1 MRRFMGLYRGVSLL
15 IWAPV
20 LLLAA
25 CATRVEPVLVVP
37 AVPVVPAAQTRIP
50 AVTESAPVPP
60 VPSQRAP
67 KTLDIR
73 GKLSL
78 PPGTQPPARSETVV
92 ELRDVSAPDGAVVA
106 EVRTPLQGTKAA
118 TPFTLVVDR
127 SKLRAGKSYAV
138 QGAILEG
145 AGATWVTR
153 PVPVDPK
160 AVQVDVGE
168 LLLEPFE
175 AMGFASTMRCG
186 TQYVTMGFQGELMLL
201 KVGGR
206 TLELRQADAAQGILF
221 VAEGDPSTRVMTE
234 GDTTTLVLKGRTYP
248 ACVQAGA
255 APSSGKRSATAA
267 P

>member
-1 MRRFMGLYRGVSLL
+1 MRRAGGMGLL
-15 IWAPV
+15 ILVPV

-25 CATRVEPVLVVP
+25 CATRVDP
-37 AVPVVPAAQTRIP
+37 VPVVPAVTVAPAAQASTP
-50 AVTESAPVPP
+50 AVPDAPPVPP
-60 VPSQRAP
+60 VPSQHAP

-78 PPGTQPPARSETVV
+78 PPGTQAPARSETVV

-106 EVRTPLQGTKAA
+106 ELRTPLRATQAA

-145 AGATWVTR
+145 AAGATWVTR

-160 AVQVDVGE
+160 AAQVDVGE
-168 LLLEPFE
+168 LLLEPFQ
-175 AMGFASTMRCG
+175 AMGFASTLRCG
-186 TQYVTMGFQGELMLL
+186 TQYVTIGFQGELMLL
-201 KVGGR
+201 KVGAR
-206 TLELRQADAAQGILF
+206 TLELKQAPAEQGTRF
-221 VAEGDPSTRVMTE
+221 VAVGDPSTSVLTE

-248 ACVQAGA
+248 VCVLARA
-255 APSSGKRSATAA
+255 LPSSKRSAA
-267 P
+267 PAP